1 MGTTFR
7 RTYVSKRPITINP
20 RKIWIFVERLM
31 TDQELVQGCINR
43 DEKYQKI
50 LWDTYAPKLL
60 TVCRRYCKDT
70 YEAEDV
76 LMETMVKVYD
86 NIGSFRGDSKLGTY
100 LRRIIINNCLNKIR
114 RHKPTSSLEQV
125 DFYLGNDEKITDKLA
140 AEDIMKLVSQL
151 PDGYRQVFNMFA
163 IDGYSHREISEVL
176 NIKEVTSRTQYSKAR
191 KALQEKL
198 LKVTGKAM

>member
-1 MGTTFR
+1 
-7 RTYVSKRPITINP
+7 
-20 RKIWIFVERLM
+20 M
-31 TDQELVQGCINR
+31 TDQELVQGCIKR

-60 TVCRRYCKDT
+60 TVCRRYCKDI

-100 LRRIIINNCLNKIR
+100 LRRIVINNCLNKIR

-140 AEDIMKLVSQL
+140 AEDIMKLVRQL